1 MSEELERLARR
12 AMACRAFGWRP
23 GMRVWCGEHL
33 SPLRFV
39 GPRVGHQPVARVDGP
54 SPPGMVT
61 RYVYVPDLAD
71 AATLGCLV
79 KTAVGLLDAI
89 DAAGGSTSTRRA
101 SLAAAVADYI
111 TGTSDGV
118 TLAAAIVAALEA
130 ASEVA
135 P

>member
-1 MSEELERLARR
+1 
-12 AMACRAFGWRP
+12 
-23 GMRVWCGEHL
+23 
-33 SPLRFV
+33 
-39 GPRVGHQPVARVDGP
+39 VDGP
-54 SPPGMVT
+54 APPGIPF

-71 AATLGCLV
+71 AATLGCLI

-89 DAAGGSTSTRRA
+89 DEAGGSTITRRA

-111 TGTSDGV
+111 TGASDSN
-118 TLAAAIVAALEA
+118 TLAAAIVASLEA